1 MIKTLIKIILFLL
14 FANSAYAYCDFE
26 IMRIGQSFKAIP
38 DKLKSGF
45 LLGETIDQPFN
56 LRNSSEEICSD
67 EEFDGILLRHE
78 FLAGELQRIQVED
91 EIGVADHLR
100 NLKYYYGEPT
110 ELSEDTTTTT
120 TTGIRHYYW
129 KLNFKEIFLITQ
141 FTETTSSHQIEFLS
155 TRYNQIKNA
164 GRDLTDE

>member
-1 MIKTLIKIILFLL
+1 MKRYVYLIFLL
-14 FANSAYAYCDFE
+14 QFLLITSAHAYCDFE
-26 IMRIGQSFKAIP
+26 TMRIGQSFKAIP

-56 LRNSSEEICSD
+56 LRNRSEEICSD

-91 EIGVADHLR
+91 EIGGADHLS

-110 ELSEDTTTTT
+110 ELSEDKTF
-120 TTGIRHYYW
+120 TGMRYYYW
-129 KLNFKEIFLITQ
+129 KLDFKEIFLITR
-141 FTETTSSHQIEFLS
+141 FTQNSFSHQIEFLS
-155 TRYNQIKNA
+155 YKYVS
-164 GRDLTDE
+164 

>member
-1 MIKTLIKIILFLL
+1 MKRYVYLIFLL
-14 FANSAYAYCDFE
+14 QFLLITSAHAYCDFE
-26 IMRIGQSFKAIP
+26 TMRIGQSFKAIP

-56 LRNSSEEICSD
+56 LNNRSEEICSD

-91 EIGVADHLR
+91 EIGVADHLS

-110 ELSEDTTTTT
+110 ELWLDTT

-129 KLNFKEIFLITQ
+129 KLNFKEIFLVTR

-155 TRYNQIKNA
+155 NRYDQIKNA